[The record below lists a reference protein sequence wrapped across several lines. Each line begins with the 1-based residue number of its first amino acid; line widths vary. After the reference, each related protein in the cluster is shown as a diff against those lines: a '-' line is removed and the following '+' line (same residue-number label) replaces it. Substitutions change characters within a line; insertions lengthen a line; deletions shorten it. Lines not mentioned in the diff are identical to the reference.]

1 MIDLTTR
8 MSRPPL
14 KSSNPFEFEE
24 EDDFVYVPKED
35 GKTPFDDKRQ
45 RMQHMVHASE
55 DRQLESTQRA
65 LASIYESEA
74 MGTATAEELLRQ
86 KEVLNNIERKT
97 DEINSTLTVSQRH
110 INNIKSVF
118 GGVKN
123 WWQGKKDTTQSQAER
138 REASPLDK
146 FVKKDNAETGSSGGQ
161 AGGDSYE
168 SGGESGYGGRGVRD
182 ADLDSRFM
190 AGASSS
196 QYRPS
201 GSGLQY
207 VQPITRSAREE
218 ELDRNLGMMSDGMGR
233 LKMLALGLGG
243 EIEAQNEQLD
253 RITPKVD
260 RSNDLLEN
268 QNRQMGRILKR

>member
-1 MIDLTTR
+1 

-24 EDDFVYVPKED
+24 EEEDFVYVPKED

-45 RMQHMVHASE
+45 RMQQMVHASE

-123 WWQGKKDTTQSQAER
+123 WWQGKKDTTQPQAEG

-161 AGGDSYE
+161 AGGDSYG
-168 SGGESGYGGRGVRD
+168 SGGESSYGVRGVRD

-218 ELDRNLGMMSDGMGR
+218 ELDKNLGMMSDGMGR
-233 LKMLALGLGG
+233 LKMLAMGLGE